1 MTGSKQVEYWNKTAT
16 TLEAGEE
23 RVAGKSFRQAISQK
37 LIQEHDLGEVVE
49 FGCGTGVFTKAL
61 AQNAKHIVAT
71 DLSDEMIKIART
83 RLEGFQNISVE
94 KADCEN
100 TSFSSGRF
108 NTVFMANLIHVI
120 ENPQK
125 ALQESWRILRND
137 RTLLITSGTIYGM
150 RPFEKIKMSI
160 RAIKIIR
167 MWGRPPRYFRGN
179 YSPDELSSLVESA
192 GFKVEKIE
200 LIGDR
205 MKALYLRARKR

>member
-1 MTGSKQVEYWNKTAT
+1 MTGSKEAEYWNKAAT
-16 TLEAGEE
+16 TFEADQEWI
-23 RVAGKSFRQAISQK
+23 AKSLIQIGIQK
-37 LIQEHDLGEVVE
+37 LIQEHNLGEVVE
-49 FGCGTGVFTKAL
+49 FGCGTGLCTKPL

-71 DLSDEMIKIART
+71 DISDEMIKIART
-83 RLEGFQNISVE
+83 RLEGFQNITVE
-94 KADCEN
+94 KADCKN

-108 NTVFMANLIHVI
+108 DTVFMGNLIHVI

-137 RTLLITSGTIYGM
+137 GTLLIISGTSYGM
-150 RPFEKIKMSI
+150 RPFEKIKMFI
-160 RAIKIIR
+160 RAIRLIR
-167 MWGRPPRYFRGN
+167 KWGIPPRYVRGN

-192 GFKVEKIE
+192 GFKIEKVE